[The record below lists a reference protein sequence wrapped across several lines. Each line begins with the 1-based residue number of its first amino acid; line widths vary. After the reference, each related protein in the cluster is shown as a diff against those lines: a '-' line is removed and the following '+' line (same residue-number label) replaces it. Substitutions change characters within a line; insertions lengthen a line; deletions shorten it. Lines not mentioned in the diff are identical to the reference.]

1 MNKQNRQNNEQAKP
15 QHRRHRHFID
25 ASLQG
30 RLLVALIGLELV
42 LFTGAMVWLY
52 LDLSAIIEANLYR
65 VHYADAGGHSPFLAT
80 LFTVIPAILLVNL
93 LALWLADI
101 IWRAYVRRIVN
112 QLRRMLGRIS
122 ELDLRERQGDKN
134 VHHEVIDRA
143 RNWLAHERKEFQA
156 IKSAVNT
163 LPDTIDFSDEKE
175 LNRTKE
181 VLRELQT
188 LF

>member
-1 MNKQNRQNNEQAKP
+1 MNTQNRQSDEPAR

-25 ASLQG
+25 ASIQG

-42 LFTGAMVWLY
+42 LFASAMVWLY
-52 LDLSAIIEANLYR
+52 LDLSAIIEGNLYR
-65 VHYADAGGHSPFLAT
+65 IHYADAGGHSPFLASLVT
-80 LFTVIPAILLVNL
+80 IIPAILLANL
-93 LALWLADI
+93 LALWLADV

-112 QLRRMLGRIS
+112 QLRRILERIS
-122 ELDLRERQGDKN
+122 KLDLSERQEDKS
-134 VHHEVIDRA
+134 VQHEVIDRA
-143 RNWLAHERKEFQA
+143 RKWLAYERKEFQA
-156 IKSAVNT
+156 IKNAVET

-175 LNRTKE
+175 LNRAKG